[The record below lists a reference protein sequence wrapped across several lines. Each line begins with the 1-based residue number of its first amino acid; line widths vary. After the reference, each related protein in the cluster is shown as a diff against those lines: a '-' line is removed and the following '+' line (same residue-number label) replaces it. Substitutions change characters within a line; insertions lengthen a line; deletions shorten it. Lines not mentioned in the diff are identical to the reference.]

1 MSRLG
6 AIGSSLVLACAV
18 ASCATVR
25 NARLAQDPSSAVP
38 GERTPTA
45 AELGLATE
53 GALRL
58 DDALNAALRVHPS
71 ILGALHN
78 EEAAAARTG
87 QAEGALW
94 PSLSSNASY
103 EYTDHKTQSGA
114 PAIQHHFQSLGF
126 QLSWL
131 LFDFGRTPAL
141 AREAADQWLAAQA
154 DTRGV
159 EIDVAFAVRSAYFTL
174 LKQMHLRAVAEDT
187 VAQFQEHLDQV
198 HEFVIV
204 GTRIPYDETKAEVD
218 LGNAQLL
225 LVQTEDAV
233 LTAQATLANAIGLA
247 ETTDWA
253 PEETETLP
261 DEPPPF
267 EECWKQA
274 RLTRPALAAA
284 AARVEAASELVNAR
298 IASLYPS
305 LGLGFGA
312 NWAGTSFPLPW
323 SLQFGPSLSWIP
335 FDGFTNLYTI
345 DEAAASLRGS
355 RAALA
360 AIEQQAWLD
369 VRTAWLAMQDARRR
383 LDVTTLNVRN
393 AEENVTLA
401 QGRFDVGKGTTVE
414 LTDARQALVKARADD
429 VQARADL
436 DVAAAR
442 LQRELGIGFEP
453 APRAADDSEGKP

>member
-1 MSRLG
+1 
-6 AIGSSLVLACAV
+6 
-18 ASCATVR
+18 VR
-25 NARLAQDPSSAVP
+25 NARLAQDPGNAVP

-53 GALRL
+53 GVLRL
-58 DDALNAALRVHPS
+58 DDALNTALRVHPS
-71 ILGALHN
+71 ILGAVHS

-87 QAEGALW
+87 EAEGALW
-94 PSLSSNASY
+94 PSLSGDASY
-103 EYTDHKTQSGA
+103 QYVDHKSQNGA
-114 PAIQHHFQSLGF
+114 PPIQHHFQSLGF

-174 LKQMHLRAVAEDT
+174 LKQMHLRDVAKDT
-187 VAQFQEHLDQV
+187 VAQFQEHLEQV
-198 HEFVIV
+198 HEFVLV

-233 LTAQATLANAIGLA
+233 LVAQATLANAMGLA

-253 PEETETLP
+253 PEETQALP

-274 RLTRPALAAA
+274 RLGRPALAAA
-284 AARVEAASELVNAR
+284 QARVEAASELVNAR
-298 IASLYPS
+298 IASLYPQ

-312 NWAGTSFPLPW
+312 NWAGSSFPLPW

-360 AIEQQAWLD
+360 SIEQLAWLD
-369 VRTAWLAMQDARRR
+369 VRSAWLAMQDARRR

-453 APRAADDSEGKP
+453 APRSAQVPEGNP

>member
-1 MSRLG
+1 MSELG
-6 AIGSSLVLACAV
+6 RIGWCVLLVCGLGGCE
-18 ASCATVR
+18 TVR
-25 NARLAQDPSSAVP
+25 NARLAQDPNNAVP

-53 GALRL
+53 GELRL
-58 DDALNAALRVHPS
+58 DDALNTALRVHPS

-78 EEAAAARTG
+78 EQAAAARTG
-87 QAEGALW
+87 EVEGALW
-94 PSLSSNASY
+94 PALSGNASY
-103 EYTDHKTQSGA
+103 QYVDHATQSGA
-114 PAIQHHFQSLGF
+114 PAVQHHFQSLGF

-131 LFDFGRTPAL
+131 LFDFGRTPAF

-174 LKQMHLRAVAEDT
+174 LKQMHLREVAKDS
-187 VAQFQEHLDQV
+187 VAQYQEHLDQV
-198 HEFVIV
+198 HEFVLV

-225 LVQTEDAV
+225 LVQAEDAV
-233 LTAQATLANAIGLA
+233 LSAQATLANAIGLA
-247 ETTDWA
+247 ETTDWV
-253 PEETETLP
+253 PDETVALP
-261 DEPPPF
+261 DEPPAF
-267 EECWKQA
+267 EECWKRA
-274 RLTRPALAAA
+274 RLARPALAAA
-284 AARVEAASELVNAR
+284 EARVEAASELVNAR
-298 IASLYPS
+298 IASLYPQ
-305 LGLGFGA
+305 LGLGVLA
-312 NWAGTSFPLPW
+312 NWAGAAFPLPW

-345 DEAAASLRGS
+345 DEAAASLKAA
-355 RAALA
+355 RATHAF
-360 AIEQQAWLD
+360 IEQQAWLD
-369 VRTAWLAMQDARRR
+369 VRGAWLAMQDARRR
-383 LDVTTLNVRN
+383 LDLTTLNVRN

-442 LQRELGIGFEP
+442 LQQAMGVGFEA
-453 APRAADDSEGKP
+453 APRAAESPEGTP

>member
-6 AIGSSLVLACAV
+6 AVVGSAVLACAV

-25 NARLAQDPSSAVP
+25 NARLAQDPNSAVP

-58 DDALNAALRVHPS
+58 DDALDTALRIHPS
-71 ILGALHN
+71 ILGAQHT
-78 EEAAAARTG
+78 EEVAAARTG
-87 QAEGALW
+87 EVEGALW
-94 PSLSSNASY
+94 PSLAATAGVQYVDQKSQN
-103 EYTDHKTQSGA
+103 GA

-126 QLSWL
+126 SLSWL

-141 AREAADQWLAAQA
+141 ARQAADQWLAAQA

-159 EIDVAFAVRSAYFTL
+159 EIDVAFAVRSAYHTL
-174 LKQMHLRAVAEDT
+174 LKQMHLREVARES

-198 HEFVIV
+198 HEFVAV

-225 LVQTEDAV
+225 LVQAEDAV
-233 LTAQATLANAIGLA
+233 LAAQATLANSMGLA

-253 PEETETLP
+253 PEESAELP
-261 DEPPPF
+261 AEPPPF
-267 EECWKQA
+267 EECWA
-274 RLTRPALAAA
+274 RAREQRPAIAAA
-284 AARVEAASELVNAR
+284 AVRVEAASELVNAQ
-298 IASLYPS
+298 IASLYPQ
-305 LGLGFGA
+305 LGLGFGLG
-312 NWAGTSFPLPW
+312 WAGSTFPLPW
-323 SLQFGPSLSWIP
+323 SLQFGPTLSWVP
-335 FDGFTNLYTI
+335 FNGFTNLYTI
-345 DEAAASLRGS
+345 DEAV
-355 RAALA
+355 AALKSA
-360 AIEQQAWLD
+360 RATHASIEQQAWLD
-369 VRTAWLAMQDARRR
+369 VRSAWLAMQDARRR
-383 LDVTTLNVRN
+383 LDLTTLNVRN

-414 LTDARQALVKARADD
+414 LTDARQALTKARADD
-429 VQARADL
+429 VEARADL

-442 LQRELGIGFEP
+442 LQQAIGVGFER
-453 APRAADDSEGKP
+453 APRAAESPEGKP